1 MAVPH
6 WLERTELL
14 VGEECLDKLSSSN
27 VLLVGLGGVGSYVG
41 EFLVRAGIGSL
52 TIIDGD
58 VVDVTNK
65 NRQLPALNST
75 IGRNKTEVL
84 AQRFMDIN
92 ESLNLKIISH
102 FMEPED
108 MEELMKKEQ
117 FDFVCDCI
125 DSIQPK
131 VSLIKSSRKAGCK
144 IISSMGAGGK
154 LDPAKVNVTDISK
167 TMECKFAK
175 MVRKYLK
182 KDNIY
187 RGVDRCLLR

>member
-1 MAVPH
+1 
-6 WLERTELL
+6 
-14 VGEECLDKLSSSN
+14 
-27 VLLVGLGGVGSYVG
+27 
-41 EFLVRAGIGSL
+41 
-52 TIIDGD
+52 
-58 VVDVTNK
+58 
-65 NRQLPALNST
+65 
-75 IGRNKTEVL
+75 
-84 AQRFMDIN
+84 
-92 ESLNLKIISH
+92 
-102 FMEPED
+102 MEPED

-187 RGVDRCLLR
+187 RGVIAVYSDEIQDKESLRLTDGKNYKKSFYGTISYMPALFGLHMAAEVIRRLGDLK